1 MSHEHDHEHH
11 HHHEHGHDECCC
23 HDHDHEHEHH
33 EKTSIEE
40 AGGCATGFTGSMNCF
55 NADAE
60 ARFAKALIT
69 VGKWV
74 EAEAGCL
81 LGHIKAA
88 IVKEDGSGITLNLTS
103 MDEGVQHHG
112 TLEPQEKVKFSF
124 MSAVLD
130 VDEGE
135 LKHRM
140 YHAIVDS
147 GLDIEL
153 DERAPCC
160 CHEHGHEHHHHHEHD
175 HGECHCHEHHHDHG
189 HDECCCHGHHH
200 DEECHC
206 HEHVEE
212 CDVEVTGTFSD
223 LKWED
228 VKAIMTEMGEVWE
241 WIEKN
246 HAIPG
251 YVEVTL
257 VPEKGDWVV
266 LCMTEEDI
274 ILHKGMLADTPKAA
288 FRIECAAAGVT
299 AGNLKH
305 RLYHAVKDMDIEVE
319 INGGDIHHHEHDHGH
334 EHHHEHGECCC
345 HHSHD
350 H

>member
-1 MSHEHDHEHH
+1 MSHEHH
-11 HHHEHGHDECCC
+11 
-23 HDHDHEHEHH
+23 HDHEHEHH
-33 EKTSIEE
+33 EPTSLEQ
-40 AGGCATGFTGSMNCF
+40 AGGCATGFTGTLCCF

-60 ARFAKALIT
+60 ARFAKALVT
-69 VGKWV
+69 VGEWV

-88 IVKEDGSGITLNLTS
+88 IVKDDGSGLTLNLTA

-124 MSAVLD
+124 MCAVLD
-130 VDEGE
+130 VDEAE

-140 YHAIVDS
+140 FHAIMDS
-147 GLDIEL
+147 GLDVEL
-153 DERAPCC
+153 DEHVPCH
-160 CHEHGHEHHHHHEHD
+160 CHDHDHHHHHHHDHD
-175 HGECHCHEHHHDHG
+175 HGECHCHDHEHEHHHHHHEHGEECCCGHHHHDH
-189 HDECCCHGHHH
+189 D
-200 DEECHC
+200 ECHC
-206 HEHVEE
+206 HEQIEE
-212 CDVEVTGTFSD
+212 CDVEITGTFSD
-223 LKWED
+223 LKWDD
-228 VKAIMTEMGEVWE
+228 VKGIMTEMGEVWE
-241 WIEKN
+241 WIEKKQG
-246 HAIPG
+246 IPG

-274 ILHKGMLADTPKAA
+274 ILHKGILADTPKAA

-305 RLYHAVKDMDIEVE
+305 RLYHAVKDMEIEVE
-319 INGGDIHHHEHDHGH
+319 INGGDHHCHDHGH
-334 EHHHEHGECCC
+334 EHHHEHGEGCCC
-345 HHSHD
+345 HEHSHD